1 MARQLGWIFFSRFVG
16 ITLEQL
22 WGDEMR
28 LVWGHSA
35 KEEPKRAPRA
45 HLLPVASS
53 PLAVPEVSLDV
64 DWSRSGRVKS
74 KGKDKVRR
82 GAVGGRIQRWP
93 LPEKSP
99 GGTGTWVVSVG
110 GRAAQDILSLLI
122 EEEKDLFSYSTPK
135 PPAAPDRPRG
145 SCRRKLLAFYSLF
158 PSLLLPFSFPSLS
171 LPLSLPISLPISL
184 PFFFLSLSFFFFFS
198 FLGPKGAAD

>member
-1 MARQLGWIFFSRFVG
+1 MARQLGWIFFSCFVG

-22 WGDEMR
+22 WGDEKG
-28 LVWGHSA
+28 LVWDHSP

-45 HLLPVASS
+45 PLLPVPSS

-82 GAVGGRIQRWP
+82 GAVGGRIHRWP
-93 LPEKSP
+93 LPGKSP

-135 PPAAPDRPRG
+135 PPAAPDRP
-145 SCRRKLLAFYSLF
+145 
-158 PSLLLPFSFPSLS
+158 
-171 LPLSLPISLPISL
+171 
-184 PFFFLSLSFFFFFS
+184 
-198 FLGPKGAAD
+198 